1 MGAIIVRVLSASR
14 RPLDDRL
21 DIEVSS
27 TRSDATVARV
37 KDVSGTSPVRITGLA
52 ETDLYRIQV
61 FPRRHRPVTQVAFAG
76 PDDSPSTVELHS
88 PIHPSGVRSVRFP
101 AYADLPRPLTRVL
114 EQSTVDGIPG
124 SGDALYAAL
133 TDVQKAGLLNL
144 FSKMTG
150 STFSDG
156 RTVWSFVDGVYAVRP
171 DRIFVDVDPALRERV
186 SEAVVANTFRE
197 VSGSLHE
204 PPSTYCQAGSFKTT
218 DPYGNL
224 QLTFFCTTGDEPISY
239 KVDADIDDAAGIG
252 HAFQVIRNWVTD
264 GTTHPY
270 DIHQI
275 LVFRQDV
282 SLPYELA

>member
-1 MGAIIVRVLSASR
+1 MGAITVRVLSASR

-21 DIEVSS
+21 DIEVIS
-27 TRSDATVARV
+27 TRTDATVARV
-37 KDVSGTSPVRITGLA
+37 TDVQGTSPVKITGLA
-52 ETDLYRIQV
+52 ERDPHLVQV
-61 FPRRHRPVTQVAFAG
+61 FPRHHRPVSQVAFAG
-76 PDDSPSTVELHS
+76 PDDMPNRVELYS
-88 PIHPSGVRSVRFP
+88 PIHPARVRSVSFP
-101 AYADLPRPLTRVL
+101 AYADLPRDLTRVL
-114 EQSTVDGIPG
+114 DASTIDGAPG
-124 SGDALYAAL
+124 RGDALYGAL
-133 TDVQKAGLLNL
+133 PDVQKAGLLNL

-150 STFSDG
+150 FTWPDA
-156 RTVWSFVDGVYAVRP
+156 RTVWSFVERVYGIRP

-186 SEAVVANTFRE
+186 TEAVADDTFRE

-204 PPSTYCQAGSFKTT
+204 PPPSYCQAGSFKTA

-224 QLTFFCTTGDEPISY
+224 QLTFFCTTREPVSY

-252 HAFQVIRNWVTD
+252 HAFQVIRNWATD

-282 SLPYELA
+282 TLPYELG

>member
-1 MGAIIVRVLSASR
+1 MGAIIVHVLSASR

-27 TRSDATVARV
+27 TRTGQTVARV
-37 KDVSGTSPVRITGLA
+37 NDVAGASPVKIAGLA
-52 ETDLYRIQV
+52 ERDPYLVRV
-61 FPRRHRPVTQVAFAG
+61 FPKRHRPVAQVTFAG
-76 PDDSPSTVELHS
+76 PDEQPKQVELHS
-88 PIHPSGVRSVRFP
+88 PIHPERVRSVTFP
-101 AYADLPRPLTRVL
+101 AYDDLPTELRRVL
-114 EQSTVDGIPG
+114 ERSTIQSA
-124 SGDALYAAL
+124 DAMGASLYASLA
-133 TDVQKAGLLNL
+133 DVQKAGLLNL

-150 STFSDG
+150 CTFPGG
-156 RTVWSFVDGVYAVRP
+156 RTVWSFIDRVYGVRP
-171 DRIFVDVDPALRERV
+171 DRIFVDVHPSLRDHV
-186 SEAVVANTFRE
+186 NEAVAVDVFRA

-204 PPSTYCQAGSFKTT
+204 PPPGFCQAGSFKTA

-224 QLTFFCTTGDEPISY
+224 QLTFFCTSEEPFSY
-239 KVDADIDDAAGIG
+239 KVDADVDDAAGLG

-282 SLPYELA
+282 TLPYELA